1 MMGTNILTYEGA
13 NTYLPPSP
21 VVPMALL
28 ITAITT
34 ALPMVITVSGQIPGN
49 VYIPGQLVYL
59 SVPRTYGMYQANALT
74 AQINAVNGN
83 EFTVNVDSTQFDPF
97 FVPSS
102 LFEQPAT
109 LVPAGARNTYNFTT
123 LPFRSLNGLV
133 GN

>member
-1 MMGTNILTYEGA
+1 MANILTYDGA
-13 NTYLPPSP
+13 NTFLPPSP

-59 SVPRTYGMYQANALT
+59 SIPFDYGMYQANALT
-74 AQINAVNGN
+74 AQIIAVNGN
-83 EFTVNVDSTQFDPF
+83 EFSVNVNSTQFDPF
-97 FVPSS
+97 VVPSGDV
-102 LFEQPAT
+102 EQPALLT
-109 LVPAGARNTYNFTT
+109 PAGSRNTYNFTT
-123 LPFRSLNGLV
+123 LPFHALNGLV